1 MSQKKVTIQRPKA
14 ATPESWVKNAPAA
27 SPEVDTKRLTL
38 DIPADLHRR
47 IKMACA
53 AKDRLMSDV
62 LRDIL
67 EDAFPRGGKS

>member
-14 ATPESWVKNAPAA
+14 VTPESWVKNAPETA
-27 SPEVDTKRLTL
+27 PEVDTKRLTL
-38 DIPADLHRR
+38 DIPAELHRR